1 VRWLHGLIALLS
13 KPLVVWAEDIVAMWA
28 LAVLAPVIAR
38 FVAGMGGYVVWC
50 DVGTNGFLLLQQ
62 LFVTTMAAGGIG
74 VLDNDWL
81 VGNEHD
87 GKKNFNFSFM
97 LLHLLGNARK
107 SDRLYSSI
115 TC

>member
-13 KPLVVWAEDIVAMWA
+13 KPLAVWAEDIVAMWA

-74 VLDNDWL
+74 VLEMSMMEKKISIFLLCSSIYL
-81 VGNEHD
+81 VT
-87 GKKNFNFSFM
+87 
-97 LLHLLGNARK
+97 LGNLI
-107 SDRLYSSI
+107 DSI
-115 TC
+115 LALLVNQH